1 MSYVLDYAPIILLG
15 APFSMAA
22 IALSSM
28 ARACGSPILAMG
40 CFLVGAVINLVL
52 DPIYIFVFNW
62 GVKGAAIATVT
73 SQIMSAVI
81 LLVYFLKKGH
91 IRLRRKNICP
101 TLPICGQIFAFGLP
115 SCMIQVAAAIL
126 QIELNKAVVSCEMAG
141 VGSEAALSSLGI
153 VLRISSVVV
162 SICVGIALGMQPI
175 IGFNKGAGFEHRVK
189 ETYKKAVGAATVVSV
204 IGWLI
209 CELFPA
215 EILQILGTNEPASMA
230 FGIKCMRISLFG
242 LAFTGFQVVS
252 VQYYLA
258 AGQAVKAMLLSIL
271 RPLLLMVPLIHIFSG
286 IWGMDGILYAGP
298 TADILTALI
307 AAGLVGY
314 DSRKKRKGV

>member
-1 MSYVLDYAPIILLG
+1 MLDYAPIILLG

-28 ARACGSPILAMG
+28 ARADGSPILAMG
-40 CFLVGAVINLVL
+40 CFLVGAVINLIL

-115 SCMIQVAAAIL
+115 ACMIQVAAAIL
-126 QIELNKAVVSCEMAG
+126 QIELNKAVVGCKMAG

-189 ETYKKAVGAATVVSV
+189 ETYKKTVGAATVVSV

-215 EILQILGTNEPASMA
+215 EILQIFGMNEPASMA
-230 FGIKCMRISLFG
+230 FGIKCMRIFLSG
-242 LAFTGFQVVS
+242 LVFAGFQVVS
-252 VQYYLA
+252 AQYYLA

-271 RPLLLMVPLIHIFSG
+271 RPLLLMVPLIYIFSG

-307 AAGLVGY
+307 AAGFGWI
-314 DSRKKRKGV
+314 